1 MKIFFSLLG
10 IVLLFLSISVHA
22 QKYYLGVESGCHKD
36 VYSISNNDAG
46 DLYIGMDILAVAENL
61 SFKVIFDNNIEIG
74 TGIGYYNYGMVIG
87 VKDIFAFH
95 TDYAVFY
102 RALSIPLN
110 IGYRY
115 KILPGFYAGFN
126 SGLDFDFCFYDE
138 IYYDYLP
145 GTEIPANHMSIY
157 FPSLKHNFNVLI
169 SNKVQLQYVTKFN
182 MAVGIFGAYHAG
194 LRDIWECDNATF
206 VVNNG
211 EKTYNP
217 IITTNGSYWSFGI
230 ELGYIFK

>member
-1 MKIFFSLLG
+1 MKKIFSLLG
-10 IVLLFLSISVHA
+10 IVLLFLSIPAHA

-36 VYSISNNDAG
+36 VYSQSNNDAG
-46 DLYIGMDILAVAENL
+46 DLYIGMDILAVVENL

-95 TDYAVFY
+95 TGYDVLY
-102 RALSIPLN
+102 RALSIPLH

-115 KILPGFYAGFN
+115 KILPGFYVGFN
-126 SGLDFDFCFYDE
+126 SGLDFDFCFHEDSYSYGAAGTTLE
-138 IYYDYLP
+138 ENYYSIYY
-145 GTEIPANHMSIY
+145 N
-157 FPSLKHNFNVLI
+157 SLKNNFNVLI

-182 MAVGIFGAYHAG
+182 MVVGLFGAYHAG
-194 LRDIWECDNATF
+194 LRDMWECDNATF
-206 VVNNG
+206 SINYG
-211 EKTYNP
+211 EKIYTP
-217 IITTNGSYWSFGI
+217 TITTNGSYWSFGI